1 MLKFGDWADLCLL
14 GQWEVG
20 GSLILMDKSRQY
32 FIRGLIPPGT
42 SIDGNEKA
50 TISKG

>member
-1 MLKFGDWADLCLL
+1 MFIGAVEGGGVVDIN
-14 GQWEVG
+14 GQ
-20 GSLILMDKSRQY
+20 SRQY